1 MDWRL
6 KAENVSQ
13 YFNHRKIFENV
24 SFSVQSGKSVVLTG
38 HNGSGKTTMM
48 RILAGLL
55 RPSAGKVELS
65 HNGEKLDGEA
75 RYQAIGLVGPY
86 LQLYNQL
93 TAWENYEFF
102 SKVRGL
108 KADKQQFRQLMARV
122 GLKGRELDELQTYS
136 SGMLQRAKYVMALIH
151 QPPVLLLDEPT
162 SNLDEEGAQVVYE
175 IMREQKERGILI
187 LATNEPGE
195 IKFGDTEIRIA

>member
-93 TAWENYEFF
+93 TAWENFEFF

-108 KADKQQFRQLMARV
+108 KADKQHFRQLMARV